1 MQLHLQSI
9 DNTLKGRLALVTG
22 ASGGIGSAVARA
34 LAAEGCDVA
43 LHFSSNK
50 DKADK
55 LAQELGKAYSS
66 QSFVTVQADLSQRD
80 STRALVP
87 TLLGQDAISSK
98 HRAVS
103 ILVANAGLG
112 RRIRDVADIGE
123 EDWDEM
129 MEINSRSQFVVT
141 KACLAGMR
149 LQEWGRVI
157 LVGSIASRGSGL
169 NGCHYAASKGA
180 LSSMGQNLATLLAP
194 EGVTVNTVSPAMV
207 GSTGMI
213 PEPKTK
219 SWTKECDMEELRA
232 TDPGL
237 AIAASVPV
245 HRLGSPEEVCAV
257 ITIDANGVP
266 GDPPCRRCIEKGQEC
281 VLATSRRGGRRIKGQ
296 RLSKPANDSH
306 RPSLS
311 RNINQMNPSR
321 TFDADNPNT
330 TDEQSEWL
338 STQIE
343 SELDQPSED
352 EEAGSNSVRLQGH
365 FTTSD
370 LLNPS
375 DALDLLAHVADMEP
389 EGHNEAAETDVNS
402 LDPGRASSTH
412 CRYPPISSGA
422 LTISDAVFL
431 IKHYR
436 DNFHIFF
443 PIAHS
448 AIFDCSC
455 VSESMETE
463 PYLVTAILTVA
474 TKDDLAWSR
483 AHDACA
489 RHMEHQISK
498 LIYTGSTT
506 VGAVEALLILAE
518 WAPRPAEENLMIG
531 CGKEDQGSWMLVG
544 VAIRLAYLQN
554 LEQTGL
560 TQRVEGAA
568 EHLSRKRI
576 AWAACYMSDRQVSIR
591 LGKGFWSRGPGPSVN
606 LRAADFPYLQAQSV
620 GNDNLALLFQAH
632 LEITQLFSNAHDILY
647 SSTSHREQ
655 LYIGGEYVRYIV
667 ETIMGWSKLSV
678 PNFVEETHTK
688 LDKVVPHVKASLMLS
703 YDFLRLYI
711 NAFAFQANLNRL
723 VGRSKKR
730 PAGPLFSELAAAPD
744 ARFIYESIDAANSIL
759 CTLNSFIDPT
769 DAFRYMPLKFYLY
782 VIYAA
787 VFLFKLKAIFA
798 GAIKPSEARGVR
810 RAIYES
816 ICRLQKTSSNQQGL
830 GQRYARSLRLLWL
843 KVLGKPKSRNHESDR
858 PADPLAI
865 ASQAT
870 IESETEPSDLQP
882 FPDPFNSFSWK
893 DLHSLGEFISND
905 GTALFND
912 NFITTPELDSIQG
925 IEGVDHLSG
934 NLYCTNSLDHVAAKR
949 DTYEML
955 RNPQKLL
962 ERQPPNIKDV
972 YPLFKT
978 GRPERAPAATVPE

>member
-1 MQLHLQSI
+1 M
-9 DNTLKGRLALVTG
+9 TLPATESEKRV
-22 ASGGIGSAVARA
+22 SRA
-34 LAAEGCDVA
+34 CV
-43 LHFSSNK
+43 SCRSRK
-50 DKADK
+50 
-55 LAQELGKAYSS
+55 
-66 QSFVTVQADLSQRD
+66 
-80 STRALVP
+80 TR
-87 TLLGQDAISSK
+87 
-98 HRAVS
+98 
-103 ILVANAGLG
+103 
-112 RRIRDVADIGE
+112 
-123 EDWDEM
+123 
-129 MEINSRSQFVVT
+129 
-141 KACLAGMR
+141 C
-149 LQEWGRVI
+149 
-157 LVGSIASRGSGL
+157 
-169 NGCHYAASKGA
+169 
-180 LSSMGQNLATLLAP
+180 NL
-194 EGVTVNTVSPAMV
+194 
-207 GSTGMI
+207 
-213 PEPKTK
+213 
-219 SWTKECDMEELRA
+219 
-232 TDPGL
+232 
-237 AIAASVPV
+237 
-245 HRLGSPEEVCAV
+245 
-257 ITIDANGVP
+257 DANGVP

-321 TFDADNPNT
+321 TFEADNPNT

-343 SELDQPSED
+343 SELDQPSEE

-389 EGHNEAAETDVNS
+389 EGHIRAAETEVNS
-402 LDPGRASSTH
+402 LDPGRATSTS

-436 DNFHIFF
+436 DNFHVFF

-448 AIFDCSC
+448 AIFDCSR

-463 PYLVTAILTVA
+463 PYLITAILTVA
-474 TKDDLAWSR
+474 TKDDPTWSR

-489 RHMEHQISK
+489 RHMENQISK

-655 LYIGGEYVRYIV
+655 LYIGGEYVRYIDDFSSV
-667 ETIMGWSKLSV
+667 LRRWKLSWGGLS
-678 PNFVEETHTK
+678 FIS
-688 LDKVVPHVKASLMLS
+688 HVKASLMLS

-723 VGRSKKR
+723 VSRSKKR

-769 DAFRYMPLKFYLY
+769 EAFRYMPLKFYLY

-787 VFLFKLKAIFA
+787 VFLFKAIFA

-816 ICRLQKTSSNQQGL
+816 ICRLQRTSSNQQGL

-843 KVLGKPKSRNHESDR
+843 KVLGKPRSRNHESDR
-858 PADPLAI
+858 PADPLAMT
-865 ASQAT
+865 SQAM
-870 IESETEPSDLQP
+870 IESEAEPSDLQP

-925 IEGVDHLSG
+925 IEGADHLNS
-934 NLYCTNSLDHVAAKR
+934 NLYYT
-949 DTYEML
+949 
-955 RNPQKLL
+955 
-962 ERQPPNIKDV
+962 
-972 YPLFKT
+972 YPL
-978 GRPERAPAATVPE
+978 GRDDIIF

>member
-1 MQLHLQSI
+1 PQLQGANSI
-9 DNTLKGRLALVTG
+9 NRAKLVSTF
-22 ASGGIGSAVARA
+22 
-34 LAAEGCDVA
+34 C
-43 LHFSSNK
+43 
-50 DKADK
+50 K
-55 LAQELGKAYSS
+55 LAPDAVVFYS
-66 QSFVTVQADLSQRD
+66 
-80 STRALVP
+80 
-87 TLLGQDAISSK
+87 
-98 HRAVS
+98 
-103 ILVANAGLG
+103 NA
-112 RRIRDVADIGE
+112 
-123 EDWDEM
+123 
-129 MEINSRSQFVVT
+129 
-141 KACLAGMR
+141 
-149 LQEWGRVI
+149 
-157 LVGSIASRGSGL
+157 
-169 NGCHYAASKGA
+169 
-180 LSSMGQNLATLLAP
+180 ATP
-194 EGVTVNTVSPAMV
+194 RT
-207 GSTGMI
+207 
-213 PEPKTK
+213 
-219 SWTKECDMEELRA
+219 
-232 TDPGL
+232 
-237 AIAASVPV
+237 SV
-245 HRLGSPEEVCAV
+245 LGSLRR
-257 ITIDANGVP
+257 DANGVP

-343 SELDQPSED
+343 SELDQPSEE
-352 EEAGSNSVRLQGH
+352 EEAGSNSARLQGY

-389 EGHNEAAETDVNS
+389 EGHIQVAETEVNS
-402 LDPGRASSTH
+402 LDSGRATSTS

-436 DNFHIFF
+436 DNFHVFY

-448 AIFDCSC
+448 AIFDCSRI
-455 VSESMETE
+455 SESMETE
-463 PYLVTAILTVA
+463 PYLITAILAVA
-474 TKDDLAWSR
+474 TKDDPTWSR

-489 RHMEHQISK
+489 RHMENHISK

-655 LYIGGEYVRYIV
+655 LYIGGDP
-667 ETIMGWSKLSV
+667 KLIA
-678 PNFVEETHTK
+678 ETHTN
-688 LDKVVPHVKASLMLS
+688 LGKVVPHVKASLMLS

-711 NAFAFQANLNRL
+711 NAFVFQANLNRL
-723 VGRSKKR
+723 VSRSKKR

-769 DAFRYMPLKFYLY
+769 EAFRYMPLKFYLY

-787 VFLFKLKAIFA
+787 VFLFKLFVE
-798 GAIKPSEARGVR
+798 GS
-810 RAIYES
+810 
-816 ICRLQKTSSNQQGL
+816 
-830 GQRYARSLRLLWL
+830 
-843 KVLGKPKSRNHESDR
+843 
-858 PADPLAI
+858 PLA
-865 ASQAT
+865 
-870 IESETEPSDLQP
+870 
-882 FPDPFNSFSWK
+882 
-893 DLHSLGEFISND
+893 
-905 GTALFND
+905 
-912 NFITTPELDSIQG
+912 
-925 IEGVDHLSG
+925 
-934 NLYCTNSLDHVAAKR
+934 
-949 DTYEML
+949 
-955 RNPQKLL
+955 
-962 ERQPPNIKDV
+962 
-972 YPLFKT
+972 
-978 GRPERAPAATVPE
+978 GRVHI